1 MAENAMPE
9 CNYEIEYHRLKDELL
24 CDIGKDTD
32 KILAKLEK
40 GDCMDMSAFLAG
52 QAANNNRGYDAAT
65 MAALTNQNRGVE
77 TAMMM
82 NGGMNGMWNNP
93 LN

>member
-32 KILAKLEK
+32 KILAKLEHHK
-40 GDCMDMSAFLAG
+40 GDGMDNFSAFMAG
-52 QAANNNRGYDAAT
+52 QNTNRGLGTDAA
-65 MAALTNQNRGVE
+65 L
-77 TAMMM
+77 MM
-82 NGGMNGMWNNP
+82 NGGMNNMWNNP